1 MNENDG
7 KRTASDQRQA
17 PEMDARI
24 ALYERLLAEKDGIL
38 AEKNNR
44 ISDLTTALSHE
55 RLKTR
60 RGIWPDFRAGLIGY
74 GLGVPLGFVKSLV
87 TQAFITHTASAMVLS
102 FLAIYFS
109 SVSLFAFFMVRR
121 VYRSWKAARRVSSEA
136 SYAVQLFYCV
146 VLSFAMTM
154 EIVTNPYGPSASI
167 AGIKWFLIG
176 SLSAA
181 GYNFLRLRADTKR
194 SRKPLPGLSQI
205 SDWLALKA

>member
-24 ALYERLLAEKDGIL
+24 GLYERLLAEKDGIL

-55 RLKTR
+55 RPKTR
-60 RGIWPDFRAGLIGY
+60 SGVWPDLRAGLIGY
-74 GLGVPLGFVKSLV
+74 GLGVPLGIVKSLMA
-87 TQAFITHTASAMVLS
+87 QAFITHTASAMALL

-121 VYRSWKAARRVSSEA
+121 VYRSWRTARQVGLEA
-136 SYAVQLFYCV
+136 SYAVQF
-146 VLSFAMTM
+146 F
-154 EIVTNPYGPSASI
+154 IVPSC
-167 AGIKWFLIG
+167 
-176 SLSAA
+176 
-181 GYNFLRLRADTKR
+181 RL
-194 SRKPLPGLSQI
+194 Q
-205 SDWLALKA
+205 